1 MTEDKSEKKRV
12 CLTLG
17 QKRDVICR
25 LAENKA
31 VPEVAAEFGIS
42 RRQVYD
48 IRKHKGKWI
57 RTSTSH
63 EEDCIAQGRKKQR
76 KPTNSLVDE
85 AVYKWFV
92 DQWSHGVPI
101 SRPIL
106 CAKAEGF

>member
-1 MTEDKSEKKRV
+1 M

-31 VPEVAAEFGIS
+31 VPEVAAEFGIN

-48 IRKHKGKWI
+48 IRKYKGKWI
-57 RTSTSH
+57 SH

-101 SRPIL
+101 SGPIL